1 MEGWHLIKERIPFH
15 KFLKRKIYEKRGGSA
30 LFIKYLNLF
39 YYNKNK
45 KYFYMQKFIFWF
57 TKIFFPQKRNK
68 IMKGQVV
75 VIFIF
80 KKQGKT
86 KRKHSEGKNF
96 MIYLT
101 IDWSRSEPL
110 SLLHYFHLKVQK
122 VSITAER
129 ISNRSVALTVL
140 FLETKTMHKTQKL
153 HIIQRVLH
161 HAQWFPHKSFFFL
174 LNILVRHSK

>member
-1 MEGWHLIKERIPFH
+1 MAPYKGKNSISQISQKKNIWK
-15 KFLKRKIYEKRGGSA
+15 KRGGFCIIYQT
-30 LFIKYLNLF
+30 LEFILLQQKQEIFLHANIYFLNH
-39 YYNKNK
+39 KNV
-45 KYFYMQKFIFWF
+45 
-57 TKIFFPQKRNK
+57 FPHKKRNK

-140 FLETKTMHKTQKL
+140 FHEMKTMHKTQKL

-161 HAQWFPHKSFFFL
+161 HAQWFPHKSFFFSFWIFL
-174 LNILVRHSK
+174 